1 MSTLPKLIRG
11 GGTAFERELLASL
24 RDDVVPPSARAR
36 VAAGLGI
43 GAPYESVG
51 HEPLDAAS
59 AAARTAARNGAWQ
72 LELATLGK
80 YVLLVAAGFTAS
92 SWQATGAADSARAAL
107 ESNLA
112 AGQTNAGQTLAEQ
125 VMAATA
131 AGDGI
136 PEAPPSSV
144 LGASSEPSPAGVVP
158 LAEPVE
164 PPAAHER
171 SATERSDADGAT
183 PAQDRSGS
191 RRAAARA
198 RPPSRSAMSTHLD
211 ARSALMEEVKRLD
224 AVRAALRRSE
234 PRGALGG
241 LDRYDEDFAR
251 GALRLEAAV
260 LRVQALRDSG
270 AVAAAT
276 RLARR
281 TLAEPGSERYRARL
295 EQLIPFARLAGSFA
309 RRRDIGEAR

>member
-11 GGTAFERELLASL
+11 GGTAFERELLSSL

-43 GAPYESVG
+43 GAPYESLG
-51 HEPLDAAS
+51 HDPLEAAS
-59 AAARTAARNGAWQ
+59 AAARAAATNGAGSGARQ

-80 YVLLVAAGFTAS
+80 YALLIAAGFAAS
-92 SWQATGAADSARAAL
+92 SWQATGAAGSARGAL
-107 ESNLA
+107 ESELVA
-112 AGQTNAGQTLAEQ
+112 VQTIADQIMAGQ
-125 VMAATA
+125 VMAALPL
-131 AGDGI
+131 
-136 PEAPPSSV
+136 PEA
-144 LGASSEPSPAGVVP
+144 
-158 LAEPVE
+158 VE
-164 PPAAHER
+164 PPSALER
-171 SATERSDADGAT
+171 SAAARTDADGAP

-191 RRAAARA
+191 RRAAPRA
-198 RPPSRSAMSTHLD
+198 KPPSRSAMSAHGD
-211 ARSALMEEVKRLD
+211 AQSALMEEVQRLD

-234 PRGALGG
+234 PQEALGG
-241 LDRYDEDFAR
+241 LDRYDADFAR
-251 GALRLEAAV
+251 GELRLEAAV

-295 EQLIPFARLAGSFA
+295 GELIPFANLAGSFA
-309 RRRDIGEAR
+309 RRRDIGEARSTAWSFIHIHSYRVSSAPS